1 MKLEFQGESASEPYI
16 LPSSSALNEIKESL
30 EANNTKEADD
40 KLTAL
45 YDGEQADKEK
55 RESSTKKKKRFWF
68 QSVLSNLTE

>member
-55 RESSTKKKKRFWF
+55 RESSSKKKNGFGF
-68 QSVLSNLTE
+68 NPF